1 MTKEEQEAF
10 RALLAREDLREEWA
24 AYIEKILAEKRYE
37 DAPVVNDNV
46 SIGFEDAPVANRDAI
61 FQQIMSKS
69 PVYPYPIPTLHRYR
83 WWAAAAAFLLLL
95 GAGTLWLR
103 HPANKEMAA
112 QEDAV
117 KHAVPDIAPGGTK
130 ALLTL
135 ANGNVVP
142 LDSAG
147 TQNWMQ
153 GNTKVQ
159 QSGGLLAYSGDDDAV
174 SYNTLTTP
182 RGGTFRVTLPD
193 GSNVWLN
200 AASSLRYPTSFK
212 GGERLVAVQGEAYF
226 EIAQNA
232 QHPFKVK
239 INDKTTI
246 VVLGTSF
253 NVNAYANENSI
264 ATTLFS
270 GAVRMQQGNEQVTLH
285 PGQQART
292 GLTAIETVQNID
304 TAQVLAW
311 KNGLFDF
318 HNATLPEVMRQ
329 LARWYDIEVVYEGNI
344 PAITFDGKMDRH
356 LQLSQIIKIFSYMKL
371 NCRLEGN
378 RRLVVLP

>member
-1 MTKEEQEAF
+1 MKELLEKFLSDSMTKEEQEEF

-24 AYIEKILAEKRYE
+24 AYIEKILAEKRY
-37 DAPVVNDNV
+37 D
-46 SIGFEDAPVANRDAI
+46 DAPVADRNAI
-61 FQQIMSKS
+61 FQQMMSKS
-69 PVYPYPIPTLHRYR
+69 PVYPYPISTLHRYG
-83 WWAAAAAFLLLL
+83 WWAAAAVLLLLL
-95 GAGTLWLR
+95 GAGTLWLQKPVPP
-103 HPANKEMAA
+103 PANLVVA
-112 QEDAV
+112 DV
-117 KHAVPDIAPGGTK
+117 APGTTK
-130 ALLTL
+130 AVLTL
-135 ANGNVVP
+135 ANGQTVP

-147 TQNWMQ
+147 VGSWMQ
-153 GNTKVQ
+153 GNTSVH
-159 QSGGLLAYSGDDDAV
+159 QSGGLLAYSGAATYNAI

-212 GGERLVAVQGEAYF
+212 SSSERLVEVQGEAYF

-232 QHPFKVK
+232 QQPFKVK
-239 INDKTTI
+239 VNDQTTI

-253 NVNAYANENSI
+253 NINAYANEGGI
-264 ATTLFS
+264 ATTLFT
-270 GAVRMQQGNEQVTLH
+270 GAVRMNHGNEQATLH

-292 GLTAIETVQNID
+292 GLTTIETIQNVD

-329 LARWYDIEVVYEGNI
+329 LTRWYDIDVVYEGNI

-378 RRLVVLP
+378 KRLVVLP